1 MPISRAAAPQP
12 APVKKVT
19 VATLA
24 ALRARDQKAVFVTAY
39 DYPTAVYADRAGV
52 DMLLVGDSAAM
63 TVLGL
68 PTTVGIT
75 LDEMLVFTRAVC
87 RGAKRAFVV
96 GDLPFLS
103 YQPSDEA
110 AIRSGGAFIAAGCD
124 AVKCEGGTR
133 IAPRVRALTDAGIAV
148 MGHLGLTPQSLGQ
161 LGGYR
166 VQGKT
171 LAAVERLTADAL
183 ALQEAGAFSVLL
195 EAVPAE
201 AAAYV
206 RERVDILVYGIGAGP
221 GVDGQL
227 VISNDAL
234 GNFVGDIRPRFVKR
248 YADVGT
254 VVEASF
260 RNFASDVRA
269 RRFPAPEHC
278 YPIDTAEEE
287 AIRAA
292 RPSSIAAAR
301 PVAALADA
309 PPPAVFD
316 AATARELRD
325 VRDARAFAEARA

>member
-1 MPISRAAAPQP
+1 MSISHAAAAQQAP
-12 APVKKVT
+12 AKKVT

-24 ALRARDQKAVFVTAY
+24 ALRSRGEKAVFVTAY

-75 LDEMLVFTRAVC
+75 LDEMLVFARAVC

-110 AIRSGGAFIAAGCD
+110 AIRSAGAFIAAGCD
-124 AVKCEGGTR
+124 AVKCEGGQR
-133 IAPRVRALTDAGIAV
+133 IAPRVRAMADAGIAV

-171 LAAVERLTADAL
+171 LAAVERLTEDAI

-206 RERVDILVYGIGAGP
+206 REHVDILVYGIGAGP
-221 GVDGQL
+221 SVDGQL

-234 GNFVGDIRPRFVKR
+234 GNFVGDIRPKFVKR

-254 VVEASF
+254 LVEASL
-260 RNFASDVRA
+260 RNYASDVRA
-269 RRFPAPEHC
+269 QRFPAPEHL
-278 YPIDTAEEE
+278 YPIDPVEE
-287 AIRAA
+287 AAIHAA
-292 RPSSIAAAR
+292 RPSTIAAATEL
-301 PVAALADA
+301 LAEA
-309 PPPAVFD
+309 PAPLPQPID

-325 VRDARAFAEARA
+325 VREARRFAEARA

>member
-1 MPISRAAAPQP
+1 MTISHTAASQQAP
-12 APVKKVT
+12 AKKVT

-24 ALRARDQKAVFVTAY
+24 ALRARDEKAVFVTAY
-39 DYPTAVYADRAGV
+39 DYPTATYADRAGV

-103 YQPSDEA
+103 YQPSDET

-124 AVKCEGGTR
+124 AVKCEGGQR
-133 IAPRVRALTDAGIAV
+133 IAQRVRAMTDAGIAV

-171 LAAVERLTADAL
+171 LAAVERLTEDAL
-183 ALQEAGAFSVLL
+183 ALQDAGAFSVLL

-221 GVDGQL
+221 DVDGQL

-254 VVEASF
+254 VIEASF
-260 RNFASDVRA
+260 RNYASDVRA
-269 RRFPAPEHC
+269 GRFPAPEHC
-278 YPIDTAEEE
+278 YPIDPAEE
-287 AIRAA
+287 ATIHSA
-292 RPSSIAAAR
+292 RPSIVAAAK
-301 PVAALADA
+301 PVVAAAPDVAALLDST
-309 PPPAVFD
+309 
-316 AATARELRD
+316 TARELRD
-325 VRDARAFAEARA
+325 VREARVFAEARA